1 MGAAVVGFEGG
12 AGGWLFVSHFFKGGD
27 YWGAVAAAGI
37 DAPNFGFG
45 GRADDVFQCQA

>member
-27 YWGAVAAAGI
+27 HRGAVAAAGI
-37 DAPNFGFG
+37 DASNFGFG
-45 GRADDVFQCQA
+45 RRF